1 MSKRKLKKSHWFLK
15 SFRNGVLGQSFLLAE
30 GSQFITLLSGKKKKK
45 IEGKYTEIFTTGWRG
60 ERVDYSFCILQL
72 SIKTIYF
79 LPRGKKSNKSFYLH
93 ETNTKLEQTLFRL
106 TNKELPN
113 VSSIKLILVEP

>member
-1 MSKRKLKKSHWFLK
+1 MSKRKLKKSHWFLRN
-15 SFRNGVLGQSFLLAE
+15 FRNGVLGQPFPLAE
-30 GSQFITLLSGKKKKK
+30 GSQFITLLSGKKKK

-79 LPRGKKSNKSFYLH
+79 LPRGKKNNKSFYLH